1 MLNIIYCSH
10 ISVYKYVERKLYDKT
25 HHTPLPIE
33 NTSLVICFGWV
44 LSSSVLTLATELVA
58 QLTRE
63 WQAIYQVCIY
73 EAKQVTM
80 ELLTP
85 LLNCHSRC
93 LE

>member
-58 QLTRE
+58 QLTIECGRLF
-63 WQAIYQVCIY
+63 
-73 EAKQVTM
+73 AKCVFM
-80 ELLTP
+80 R
-85 LLNCHSRC
+85 LNK
-93 LE
+93 